1 MNAEQLMLIA
11 GISAFVVTLIW
22 VRNREIREKYAL
34 WWVLISACLL
44 LLGIFPRTIM
54 GLADAWKLSYPAMV
68 LFVGL
73 ILIYSFAF
81 FVTVSLSRQY
91 RRNMQL
97 AQELALTRERLSKL
111 EKSLTA
117 DGRNERPS
125 GSS

>member
-34 WWVLISACLL
+34 WWVLISSCLL

-73 ILIYSFAF
+73 TLIYSFAF

-111 EKSLTA
+111 EKSLAA
-117 DGRNERPS
+117 DGRNEHSS
-125 GSS
+125 GNS